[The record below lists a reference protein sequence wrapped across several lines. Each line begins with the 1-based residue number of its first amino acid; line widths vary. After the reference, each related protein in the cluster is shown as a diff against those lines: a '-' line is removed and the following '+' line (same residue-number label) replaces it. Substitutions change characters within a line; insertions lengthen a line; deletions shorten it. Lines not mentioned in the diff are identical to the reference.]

1 MNHLP
6 IENITFDSFRGLRR
20 LTLGNCG
27 DINLIVGDN
36 NSGKTT
42 VLDGVSLYCR
52 PLDISNWREIAWQR
66 EVKSSRTRLAEPFKW
81 LFPQIGGESED
92 SPKPIQISGSG
103 RFPMRRMFA
112 DYHMFESFGGK
123 EDVPDEEFMVQ
134 EDSEAERGLDL
145 RVLADYAL
153 LIQGELDETRT
164 SQNSVEFRVIDNQR
178 FTYSTK
184 VDEPFIKTGLI
195 SPVTHR
201 TSQDTTS
208 YLSQAIKN
216 EGPEADVRE
225 SITEILREIDNGVL
239 KFEIVDTGQ
248 TTSTVFIK
256 HKDTGMTPVSAFG
269 DGMRRALLIA
279 AMIPALEGG
288 VLLIDEIEAALHV
301 SVLNSVLK
309 ALGRAADRYN
319 VQVFATT
326 HSLEAVDAIADAFTQ
341 IEGDLVTYRLA
352 PEASGGN
359 PVRYGGEEVRRLRF
373 DRGLELR

>member
-1 MNHLP
+1 
-6 IENITFDSFRGLRR
+6 
-20 LTLGNCG
+20 
-27 DINLIVGDN
+27 
-36 NSGKTT
+36 
-42 VLDGVSLYCR
+42 
-52 PLDISNWREIAWQR
+52 
-66 EVKSSRTRLAEPFKW
+66 
-81 LFPQIGGESED
+81 
-92 SPKPIQISGSG
+92 
-103 RFPMRRMFA
+103 
-112 DYHMFESFGGK
+112 MFESFGGK
-123 EDVPDEEFMVQ
+123 EELPEDEFTVQ
-134 EDSEAERGLDL
+134 EDGEAERGLDL

-153 LIQGELDETRT
+153 LIQGGLDETRT
-164 SQNSVEFRVIDNQR
+164 SQNSVEFKVIDNQR

-184 VDEPFIKTGLI
+184 VDEPSIKTGLI

-216 EGPEADVRE
+216 EGPEANVRQ
-225 SITEILREIDNGVL
+225 SITEILREIDQGVI

-319 VQVFATT
+319 VQIFATT
-326 HSLEAVDAIADAFTQ
+326 HSLEAVDAITEAFTK
-341 IEGDLVTYRLA
+341 IEGNLVTYRLA
-352 PEASGGN
+352 PEVLGGN
-359 PVRYGGEEVRRLRF
+359 PVRYGGKEVRRLRF